1 MKDIFSI
8 PLYHEN
14 ILNFNCSDELK
25 VKDINQSV
33 IDDCVNYY
41 RKRLDNLEGKD
52 TTNQTIVRTTS
63 LHDLDGNFLNDPP
76 GVCRAMD
83 PVTQWKALERVITGE
98 VTGYVNTI
106 SKYNRLKKGDE
117 WFNYTWFNV
126 LEKSDT
132 YAWHDHNLYMI
143 SCVYYPSEGPGNL
156 PIIFK
161 SPLAGMINTWWPG
174 PTFGRHDMNRWNQEI
189 VIYPKKGDL
198 IIFPSWLEH
207 TVNTPTHG
215 FTKASE
221 MVDYSFGHTQ
231 TDHTVSSDDPYRV
244 SINGNYG
251 IKGVLD
257 DLY

>member
-1 MKDIFSI
+1 MKDLFSI

-14 ILNFNCSDELK
+14 ILNNSCSDELN

-33 IDDCVNYY
+33 IDDCVDFYL
-41 RKRLDNLEGKD
+41 KKQENLEGTD

-63 LHDLDGNFLNDPP
+63 LFDVNGEWVSAAG
-76 GVCRAMD
+76 GVAMT
-83 PVTQWKALERVITGE
+83 PVKNWSLLESAITRE
-98 VTGYVNTI
+98 ITNYVNYI
-106 SKYNRLKKGDE
+106 SKYNALKKSTE
-117 WFNYTWFNV
+117 WANETWFNV

-132 YAWHDHNLYMI
+132 YAWHDHNLYFI

-161 SPLAGMINTWWPG
+161 SPMSGIINTWWPG
-174 PTFGRHDMNRWNQEI
+174 PTFGRPDMDRWNQEV

-207 TVNTPTHG
+207 TVNTPTHS
-215 FTKASE
+215 FTKTSE
-221 MVDYSFGHTQ
+221 MVDMSFGHTQ
-231 TDHTVSSDDPYRV
+231 RDNSVSSDDPYRV

-251 IKGVLD
+251 LKEVID
-257 DLY
+257 DISK